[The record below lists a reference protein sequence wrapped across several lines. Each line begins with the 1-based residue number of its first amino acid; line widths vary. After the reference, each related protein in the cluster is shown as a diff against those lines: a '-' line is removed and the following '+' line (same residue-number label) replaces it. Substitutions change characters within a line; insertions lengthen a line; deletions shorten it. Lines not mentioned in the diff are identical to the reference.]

1 MKLGAGLS
9 EWVFGLSKIDAALSN
24 VSTVAN
30 SDDRL
35 LVERLVYGDAKAWS
49 SFVEIYGRLVRARVA
64 DVASSFGRSSDE
76 SAIDDATAEV
86 FAALLGNDA
95 AALRAFAGR
104 SSLRTYVAV
113 IATRSATR
121 GFARKHVVIPAAD
134 DSNLDRTAPDQ
145 TTRDPVSELIR
156 AEQRSRLHMLLEQLP
171 PKQRNVVSLF
181 HLHGNSYAE
190 ISERLDIPIGSIGP
204 TLRRAEAKLRQWM
217 EGD

>member
-1 MKLGAGLS
+1 LS
-9 EWVFGLSKIDAALSN
+9 RIDTALSKVPAAPH
-24 VSTVAN
+24 

-35 LVERLVYGDAKAWS
+35 LVERLVYRDATAWAT
-49 SFVEIYGRLVRARVA
+49 FVETHGRLVRARVA

-95 AALRAFAGR
+95 AALKAFAGR
-104 SSLRTYVAV
+104 SSLGTYVAV

-121 GFARKHVVIPAAD
+121 GFARRQAVGPSTD
-134 DSNLDRTAPDQ
+134 DCELARTAPDQ
-145 TTRDPVSELIR
+145 TTKDPVNELIE
-156 AEQRSRLHMLLEQLP
+156 AEQQQRLHLLLDQLP
-171 PKQRNVVSLF
+171 PKQRNVVCLF

-190 ISERLDIPIGSIGP
+190 ISERLEIPIGSIGP
-204 TLRRAEAKLRQWM
+204 TLRRAEAKLREWM

>member
-9 EWVFGLSKIDAALSN
+9 EWVSGLSKIDAALSN
-24 VSTVAN
+24 VSTIAH

-86 FAALLGNDA
+86 FAALLGNNA

-113 IATRSATR
+113 IFCWA
-121 GFARKHVVIPAAD
+121 GEIRKGLMNPWSSLH
-134 DSNLDRTAPDQ
+134 RT
-145 TTRDPVSELIR
+145 
-156 AEQRSRLHMLLEQLP
+156 SR
-171 PKQRNVVSLF
+171 R
-181 HLHGNSYAE
+181 
-190 ISERLDIPIGSIGP
+190 
-204 TLRRAEAKLRQWM
+204 
-217 EGD
+217 

>member
-1 MKLGAGLS
+1 MGFALS
-9 EWVFGLSKIDAALSN
+9 HIDAALTN
-24 VSTVAN
+24 VPSAPH
-30 SDDRL
+30 SEDRL
-35 LVERLVYGDAKAWS
+35 LVERLVYGDGRAWS
-49 SFVEIYGRLVRARVA
+49 TFVEIYGRLVRARVA
-64 DVASSFGRSSDE
+64 DVACSFGRSGDE

-95 AALRAFAGR
+95 AALKAFAGR

-121 GFARKHVVIPAAD
+121 GFARRHVAAPSTD
-134 DSNLDRTAPDQ
+134 DGELARTTADQ
-145 TTRDPVSELIR
+145 TSTDPVSELIQ
-156 AEQRSRLHMLLEQLP
+156 AEQRQRLHLLLDQLP

>member
-1 MKLGAGLS
+1 MG
-9 EWVFGLSKIDAALSN
+9 FGLSHIDAALSN
-24 VSTVAN
+24 VQAAPHSE
-30 SDDRL
+30 DRL
-35 LVERLVYGDAKAWS
+35 LVERLVYGDARAWS
-49 SFVEIYGRLVRARVA
+49 TFVEIYGRLVRARVA
-64 DVASSFGRSSDE
+64 DVASSFGRSTDE

-95 AALRAFAGR
+95 AALKAFAGR

-121 GFARKHVVIPAAD
+121 GFARRHIAAPSTD
-134 DSNLDRTAPDQ
+134 DCDLARTAPDQ
-145 TTRDPVSELIR
+145 TSTDPVSELIQ
-156 AEQRSRLHMLLEQLP
+156 AEQRQRLHLLLDQLP

-217 EGD
+217 EAD